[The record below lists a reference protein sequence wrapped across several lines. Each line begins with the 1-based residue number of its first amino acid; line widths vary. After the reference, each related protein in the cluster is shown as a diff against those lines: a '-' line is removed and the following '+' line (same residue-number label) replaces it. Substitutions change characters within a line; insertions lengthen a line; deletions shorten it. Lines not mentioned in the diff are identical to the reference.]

1 MLQCNN
7 LNYRLNKKIKSIKY
21 KAYVPYD
28 IIESNI
34 LQEIS
39 WNEFKIIFKFNYKL
53 KTQFF
58 RLGTCSTFSYMYF

>member
-39 WNEFKIIFKFNYKL
+39 RNEFKIIFKFNYKL

-58 RLGTCSTFSYMYF
+58 RLHAVHSHICMYF